1 MYFKCHEYLS
11 LKNKT
16 GKTKDSLKKLGRGG
30 WGGLCP
36 HQSYVLKFS

>member
-16 GKTKDSLKKLGRGG
+16 GKTKDSLKKLGGG
-30 WGGLCP
+30 GGGGGLCP
-36 HQSYVLKFS
+36 ESYVLKFS